1 MEIDKLI
8 SAIKKLTPE
17 TKPTWG
23 KMNATQ
29 MVWHC
34 KKFIIFYQNEKNYPP
49 NLRTKTLGYMHMFFL
64 RHILKW
70 DYDKY
75 PKNTP
80 TLKFFD
86 PARAKDVDLE
96 YEKKV
101 QYKLVG
107 EDEADLKS
115 GKISIASPLARS
127 LIGKDQDDVVE
138 LKMPSGTTEY
148 EIIKVDYE

>member
-8 SAIKKLTPE
+8 SAVKKLPPK
-17 TKPTWG
+17 TKPKWG

-29 MVWHC
+29 MLWHC

-49 NLRTKTLGYMHMFFL
+49 NLRTKTLGYMHLFFL

-86 PARAKDVDLE
+86 PAKAKDVDLE
-96 YEKKV
+96 DEKK
-101 QYKLVG
+101 
-107 EDEADLKS
+107 E
-115 GKISIASPLARS
+115 
-127 LIGKDQDDVVE
+127 LIKR
-138 LKMPSGTTEY
+138 LKMVNEY
-148 EIIKVDYE
+148 DQEFLVNTMHGKVKRDTFKEVVRGHTSFHLKQFGVL

>member
-1 MEIDKLI
+1 MEIDKLTR
-8 SAIKKLTPE
+8 AIKKLTPE
-17 TKPTWG
+17 TKPKWG

-49 NLRTKTLGYMHMFFL
+49 NLSTKTLGYLHMFFL
-64 RHILKW
+64 RYIIKW

-86 PARAKDVDLE
+86 PAKAKDVDLE
-96 YEKKV
+96 DEKKE
-101 QYKLVG
+101 L
-107 EDEADLKS
+107 LK
-115 GKISIASPLARS
+115 R
-127 LIGKDQDDVVE
+127 
-138 LKMPSGTTEY
+138 LKMVNEY
-148 EIIKVDYE
+148 DQEFIVNTMHGKVRRETFKEVVRGHTSFHLKQFGVL

>member
-17 TKPTWG
+17 TKPKWG

-96 YEKKV
+96 DEKK
-101 QYKLVG
+101 
-107 EDEADLKS
+107 E
-115 GKISIASPLARS
+115 
-127 LIGKDQDDVVE
+127 LIKR
-138 LKMPSGTTEY
+138 LKMVNEY
-148 EIIKVDYE
+148 DQEFLVNTMHGKVKRDTFKEVVRGHTSFHLKQFGVL